1 LEQAIWLGY
10 GLLAAVCWLLGA
22 RALRAARRTR
32 SPIDWALAAVTFFAG
47 GLGCPLTFVP
57 SLLPLEPAEKA
68 HVLAAGI
75 GGLGFASIAL
85 YLALWR
91 FFRPKSVAA
100 ALICSAGT
108 FAIAWSLLA
117 EVVTAGFA
125 WGRDRRWLALGGI
138 ACWIPYAWGAVELAL
153 ESRRAAPRP
162 EDETSRRTYLLYSV
176 ALASVALVYPFGL
189 VSAYRHPGGPHP
201 RAVVAAVAAVGFAA
215 ATAAALG
222 FYWGSRR
229 SRAASRAR
237 AASVPVSE
245 ARSSAR
251 ST

>member
-1 LEQAIWLGY
+1 
-10 GLLAAVCWLLGA
+10 V
-22 RALRAARRTR
+22 
-32 SPIDWALAAVTFFAG
+32 PAAVTFFAG

-75 GGLGFASIAL
+75 GCLGFASIAL

-138 ACWIPYAWGAVELAL
+138 ACWIPYAWGAIELAF

-162 EDETSRRTYLLYSV
+162 DDETSRRTYLLYSL

-229 SRAASRAR
+229 SRAATRAR
-237 AASVPVSE
+237 VASVPVSE
-245 ARSSAR
+245 TRSSAR